1 MKVLYYD
8 GISDTEQ
15 TQQSCP
21 TEQQFDF
28 TPIRDKFFQLASR
41 ELTRNGYEFIVDK
54 NNFSKDENNQSQ
66 NNTDNNT
73 AISESSSSSIFTD
86 RGDSV
91 ENSMSSFASDTPT
104 NSTSTILDLLPPADT
119 CTCLKITCLCG
130 KVSPM
135 TKITLNLPVKV
146 TGELYKTLDFKQKV
160 PELVNKLV
168 TRHNGAII
176 AIYAT
181 TKGQFDLNIRS
192 QNLELANIWAEDNF
206 IFFEFATVGLTE
218 LTLSYALSD
227 HFCEEKTCSQTDTHD
242 IRVSWLPEK
251 VSRSKRSWFIGS

>member
-91 ENSMSSFASDTPT
+91 ENSMSSFAANTPK
-104 NSTSTILDLLPPADT
+104 NS
-119 CTCLKITCLCG
+119 
-130 KVSPM
+130 
-135 TKITLNLPVKV
+135 
-146 TGELYKTLDFKQKV
+146 
-160 PELVNKLV
+160 
-168 TRHNGAII
+168 
-176 AIYAT
+176 
-181 TKGQFDLNIRS
+181 
-192 QNLELANIWAEDNF
+192 
-206 IFFEFATVGLTE
+206 
-218 LTLSYALSD
+218 
-227 HFCEEKTCSQTDTHD
+227 
-242 IRVSWLPEK
+242 
-251 VSRSKRSWFIGS
+251 